1 MAAQSDSRRVFLL
14 ESEPGLGDALASDLE
29 PFGYRIQAYGGMAS
43 LDRALKEDAPDAVLL
58 DVSFPRD
65 VRSLAGLA
73 AEVRAAGRPSLPL
86 LLVSNTED
94 PDARLAA
101 VRAGGDAF
109 LTKPLNVVSLV
120 DQLDRLTWRQPA
132 VPYRV
137 LIVDD
142 DDLICRRYSLVL
154 RHAGVEAATAST
166 AMRAMDLLE
175 SFQPELILLDL
186 HMPGCSGLELA
197 KVIRQHDAYLGTPI
211 VFVSAEDDVSRQFDA
226 LRIGADDFLTK
237 PVSDERL
244 IAWVRIRAAR
254 ARALTAQ
261 MDQDSLTGL
270 LVHTRIKE
278 QLTAERASAERTG
291 RPLSFAM
298 IDVDHF
304 KQVNDLFGH
313 MLGDHVLKSLARLL
327 RQRLRQQDS
336 VGRYGGEEFAV
347 ILPDCPVDA
356 ACELLEE
363 IRQRFEG
370 LRHGA
375 GAEDFQTTFSA
386 GVAGLS
392 GEADNAD
399 LVRAADS
406 ALYEAKRS
414 GRNRIVSFDRR

>member
-1 MAAQSDSRRVFLL
+1 MTTGTDTRIIYFL
-14 ESEPGLGDALASDLE
+14 ESESGLGDTLVADLE
-29 PFGYRIQAYGGMAS
+29 PFGYRVSPFQGMNALS
-43 LDRALKEDAPDAVLL
+43 RALDGEIPAAAIL

-65 VRSLAGLA
+65 LRSLASLA
-73 AEVRAAGRPSLPL
+73 ADVRAAGRRSLPL
-86 LLVSNTED
+86 LLVSNAED

-137 LIVDD
+137 LVVDD
-142 DDLICRRYSLVL
+142 DELICRRYALVL
-154 RHAGVEAATAST
+154 RHAGIEVATASN
-166 AMRAMDLLE
+166 AVEAMDLLE
-175 SFQPELILLDL
+175 SFQPELVLLDL
-186 HMPGCSGLELA
+186 YMPGCSGLELA

-211 VFVSAEDDVSRQFDA
+211 VFVSAEEDVTRQFDA

-237 PVSDERL
+237 PLSDERL
-244 IAWVRIRAAR
+244 IAWVRIRASR
-254 ARALTAQ
+254 ARALTVL

-278 QLTAERASAERTG
+278 QLAADVARAQRED

-313 MLGDHVLKSLARLL
+313 LLGDHVLKSLARLL
-327 RQRLRQQDS
+327 RQRLRQADT
-336 VGRYGGEEFAV
+336 VGRYGGEEFAL
-347 ILPDCPVDA
+347 ILPGCTVEDA
-356 ACELLEE
+356 GAVLEE

-370 LRHGA
+370 LSHGR
-375 GAEDFQTTFSA
+375 GSDDFQTTFSA
-386 GVAGLS
+386 GVAGLP
-392 GEADNAD
+392 GAADAAD
-399 LVRAADS
+399 LIRAADA
-406 ALYEAKRS
+406 ALYRAKHA
-414 GRNRIVSFDRR
+414 GRNRVVVAGV

>member
-1 MAAQSDSRRVFLL
+1 MTTGTDTRIIYFL
-14 ESEPGLGDALASDLE
+14 ESESGLGDTLVADLE
-29 PFGYRIQAYGGMAS
+29 PFGYRVSPFQGMNALS
-43 LDRALKEDAPDAVLL
+43 RALDGEIPAAAIL

-65 VRSLAGLA
+65 LRSLASLA
-73 AEVRAAGRPSLPL
+73 ADVRAAGRRSLPL
-86 LLVSNTED
+86 LLVSNAED

-137 LIVDD
+137 LVVDD
-142 DDLICRRYSLVL
+142 DELICRRYALVL
-154 RHAGVEAATAST
+154 RHAGIEVATASN
-166 AMRAMDLLE
+166 AVEAMDLLE

-186 HMPGCSGLELA
+186 YMPGCSGLELA

-211 VFVSAEDDVSRQFDA
+211 VFVSAEEDVTRQFDA

-237 PVSDERL
+237 PLSDERL
-244 IAWVRIRAAR
+244 IAWVRIRASR
-254 ARALTAQ
+254 ARALTVL

-278 QLTAERASAERTG
+278 QLAADVARAQRED

-313 MLGDHVLKSLARLL
+313 LLGDHVLKSLARLL
-327 RQRLRQQDS
+327 RQRLRQADT
-336 VGRYGGEEFAV
+336 VGRYGGEEFAL
-347 ILPDCPVDA
+347 ILPGCTVEDA
-356 ACELLEE
+356 GAVLEE

-370 LRHGA
+370 LSHGR
-375 GAEDFQTTFSA
+375 GSDDFQTTFSA
-386 GVAGLS
+386 GVAGLP
-392 GEADNAD
+392 GAADAAD
-399 LVRAADS
+399 LIRAADA
-406 ALYEAKRS
+406 ALYRAKHA
-414 GRNRIVSFDRR
+414 GRNRVVVAGV

>member
-1 MAAQSDSRRVFLL
+1 MAIGTDNRSVYFL
-14 ESEPGLGDALASDLE
+14 ESESGLGEALVADLE
-29 PFGYRIQAYGGMAS
+29 PFGYRVSPFQGMNALS
-43 LDRALKEDAPDAVLL
+43 RALDSEVPAAAIL

-65 VRSLAGLA
+65 LRALAGLA
-73 AEVRAAGRPSLPL
+73 ADVRAAGRRSLPL
-86 LLVSNTED
+86 LLVSNAED

-137 LIVDD
+137 LVVDD
-142 DDLICRRYSLVL
+142 DELICRRYALVL
-154 RHAGVEAATAST
+154 RHAGIEVAAAST
-166 AMRAMDLLE
+166 AAKAMDLLE

-186 HMPGCSGLELA
+186 YMPGCSGLELA

-211 VFVSAEDDVSRQFDA
+211 VFVSAEEDVTRQFDA

-244 IAWVRIRAAR
+244 IAWVRIRASR
-254 ARALTAQ
+254 ARALTAL

-278 QLTAERASAERTG
+278 QLASDVARAQRDD

-327 RQRLRQQDS
+327 RQRLRQADT
-336 VGRYGGEEFAV
+336 VGRYGGEEFAL
-347 ILPDCPVDA
+347 ILPGCTVEDA
-356 ACELLEE
+356 GVVLEE
-363 IRQRFEG
+363 VRQRFES
-370 LRHGA
+370 LSHGR
-375 GAEDFQTTFSA
+375 GSEDFQTTFSA
-386 GVAGLS
+386 GVAGVP
-392 GEADNAD
+392 G
-399 LVRAADS
+399 AADAPDLIKAADA
-406 ALYEAKRS
+406 ALYQAKRA
-414 GRNRIVSFDRR
+414 GRNRVVVSGA